1 MHDLLPEAGRIE
13 DVALFHAAQ
22 FLAALAGGFETDAA
36 DAADLF
42 FGVGQ
47 LVDGDL
53 LAVLFDGLML
63 AEVDAADELSDDDEV
78 DALGNDLRPEGRS
91 VGQLGPDLGGAV
103 VGVNAHARSQAEQ
116 TLFRTLGAGNVVP
129 LGAAH
134 RAQQHGVG
142 SGALVELMLGEGVTV
157 LVDGAAAHIDI
168 GVCKFVTEL
177 SGDLVE
183 DQQGLIDDLR
193 TDAVATDHGDGFFH
207 ISPPSGKPAGRPWR

>member
-1 MHDLLPEAGRIE
+1 MHDLLPEAGGIE
-13 DVALFHAAQ
+13 NVALFHAAQ
-22 FLAALAGGFETDAA
+22 PLATLAGGLKTDAA

-53 LAVLFDGLML
+53 LAVTLDGLML

-78 DALGNDLRPEGRS
+78 DALGNDLGLQGRS

-103 VGVNAHARSQAEQ
+103 VGVDAHARSQAEEA
-116 TLFRTLGAGNVVP
+116 LFGSLGAGNVVP

-134 RAQQHGVG
+134 GAQQHGVG
-142 SGALVELMLGEGVTV
+142 CGALVELVLGEGIAI
-157 LVDGAAAHIDI
+157 LVDGAAAHVHV

-177 SGDLVE
+177 CGDLVE